1 MMTAEMPEQVA
12 PAPGAASVC
21 FPWTHATNVVAALN
35 AVQATLT
42 TQLDARPLMT
52 ATLTDWT
59 GAYRD
64 DFDLV
69 LGRLM
74 TTASH
79 LVEAVVLRA
88 GSVVTAAE
96 DANDDQLAANR
107 RAVLA
112 SVSPVSEPVAGSSG
126 GSW

>member
-1 MMTAEMPEQVA
+1 MTAEIPEQVA

-21 FPWTHATNVVAALN
+21 FPWTHASNVVAALN
-35 AVQATLT
+35 AVQTTLT
-42 TQLDARPLMT
+42 SQLEARPLMT

-69 LGRLM
+69 LGRLT
-74 TTASH
+74 TTASG
-79 LVEAVVLRA
+79 LVETVALRA
-88 GSVVTAAE
+88 GAVVTAAE
-96 DANDDQLAANR
+96 DANDDQLVANR
-107 RAVLA
+107 HAVLA
-112 SVSPVSEPVAGSSG
+112 SVSPFHEPAAGGSG